1 MLKCR
6 IGAPVP
12 LFAASTTL
20 TIARWPFSTAYS
32 LACST
37 LGVRLRL
44 AQARASKGHTE
55 HQYDPLRLAQARASK
70 GHTGAPVPR
79 IVALAALEQL
89 HNCGHIQRHIRL
101 FGLL

>member
-44 AQARASKGHTE
+44 AQARASKGHT
-55 HQYDPLRLAQARASK
+55 
-70 GHTGAPVPR
+70 GAPVPR

-89 HNCGHIQRHIRL
+89 QNCGHILRHIRL
-101 FGLL
+101 LGLL